1 MRHARAILWAQF
13 RTLRNFYARG
23 NSGALALA
31 LVASGLWYGMILLG
45 AVAIGT
51 IISDP
56 RRAALVSRNAPR
68 MLAFLFA
75 YWQVVPILLT
85 STGAG
90 LDLKRLSVYPVTR
103 NELFALEVLLRLST
117 GAEVLMILAAA
128 ALGIAANPELPVWG
142 VLAFVPWTLMNLF
155 LAAGLRD
162 LIGRLLA
169 RRGMRELAVFGLV
182 LLTALPQLLL
192 VAGVPDAVRTFFAR
206 LDLDIWPWELTARLA
221 FGDGSWLAALMMLLW
236 AAAAFVFG
244 RLQFER
250 GFSFDAEEA
259 RATAGGPVRRPHWTE
274 LPFRWPS
281 LLFRDPLGAL
291 LEKELRFL
299 CRAPRF
305 RIVFLMGFSFG
316 LLIWLPIA
324 FRGGGAEEGFFS
336 ANYLTFVAVY
346 ALMLLGEVSFWN
358 AFGFDRAAAQCYF
371 LMPVPFSRVLAA
383 KNLAAMVFVLLEI
396 TAIAAVCRALGMPI
410 SGSKLAE
417 SYLVTGVFTVFLLAV
432 GNLGSVYYPRPV
444 NPAQSWKSSSAGR
457 FQATLMLLYPLLAT
471 PIVLAYLARFA
482 FDSQLAFYLVL
493 GFAALLGG
501 VLYHVA
507 LESAVEAAGKRR
519 EAIIDILSQGEGPV
533 SV

>member
-51 IISDP
+51 IVSDP
-56 RRAALVSRNAPR
+56 RRANIAIRNAPKT
-68 MLAFLFA
+68 LAFLFA
-75 YWQVVPILLT
+75 YWQVIPVLLT

-103 NELFALEVLLRLST
+103 GELFALEVMLRLST
-117 GAEVLMILAAA
+117 GAEAVMILTAAA
-128 ALGIAANPELPVWG
+128 IGILANPQLPWWG

-155 LAAGLRD
+155 LSAGLRD
-162 LIGRLLA
+162 LLGRLLA
-169 RRGMRELAVFGLV
+169 RRGVRELAVFGLV
-182 LLTALPQLLL
+182 LLTALPQMLLI
-192 VAGVPDAVRTFFAR
+192 VGVPDSVRAVFSR
-206 LDLDIWPWELTARLA
+206 LDLEIWPWELTAKLA
-221 FGDGSWLAALMMLLW
+221 FGGGSWLGAFMMVLW
-236 AAAAFVFG
+236 AGAAYVFG
-244 RLQFER
+244 RMQFER

-259 RATAGGPVRRPHWTE
+259 RATPSGPGVRSHWTE
-274 LPFRWPS
+274 WPFRWPS
-281 LLFRDPLGAL
+281 VLFRDPLGAL

-324 FRGGGAEEGFFS
+324 FRGGNPEEGFFS
-336 ANYLTFVAVY
+336 SNYLTFVAVY

-358 AFGFDRAAAQCYF
+358 AFGFDRSAAQCYF
-371 LMPVPFSRVLAA
+371 LMPMPFAKVLVA
-383 KNLAAMVFVLLEI
+383 KNIAAMVFVLLEVS
-396 TAIAAVCRALGMPI
+396 AIAAVCALLGMPV
-410 SGSKLAE
+410 SVPKLLE
-417 SYLVTGVFTVFLLAV
+417 SYLVTAIFTVFLLGV

-444 NPAQSWKSSSAGR
+444 NPTQSWKSSAAGR

-482 FDSQLAFYLVL
+482 FDSELAFYLVL
-493 GFAALLGG
+493 VFAAILGA
-501 VLYHVA
+501 VFYSVA
-507 LESAVEAAGKRR
+507 LDSAVEAAGKRR
-519 EAIIDILSQGEGPV
+519 ETIIEILSQGEGPV